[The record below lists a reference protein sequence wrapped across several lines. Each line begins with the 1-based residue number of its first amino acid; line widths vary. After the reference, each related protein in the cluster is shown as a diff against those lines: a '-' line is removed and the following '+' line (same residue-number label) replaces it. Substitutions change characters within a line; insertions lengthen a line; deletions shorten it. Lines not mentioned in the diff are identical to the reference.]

1 MINFI
6 LNLFRKSMQQE
17 NLSQRGERM
26 LPAAFYG
33 ALAATA
39 FVLSNSLVNVYSF
52 PNLPLGVD
60 WVHLFWMWAGFSAA
74 FGMAGV
80 ISGWFVEEYQG
91 IVGGG
96 AVMTALL
103 AVAFFFQLGAEGQA
117 VTVQSMLMAVPL
129 IGVSMAAAAALRW
142 AARRHIQIVHEK
154 AAPRRLAEHILV
166 IASVGLVIGILGR
179 MDLPS
184 EQTLTKFHAYLQAAP
199 NDPSALVQLPVK
211 QVPSLSEHFGV
222 DYRFYARRS
231 AFALGSL
238 DLTVRFADGFALECT
253 LPVGSLNFFT
263 NCWERK

>member
-1 MINFI
+1 
-6 LNLFRKSMQQE
+6 MQQE

-60 WVHLFWMWAGFSAA
+60 GVHLFWMWAGFSAA
-74 FGMAGV
+74 FGLAGA
-80 ISGWFVEEYQG
+80 IASWFTEEYQG

-103 AVAFFFQLGAEGQA
+103 AVAFFFQMGAEGQA

-142 AARRHIQIVHEK
+142 TARRHIQIVHNES
-154 AAPRRLAEHILV
+154 AARRLTEHVLV

-199 NDPSALVQLPVK
+199 NDPSVWAQLPVK
-211 QVPSLSEHFGV
+211 QVPALPEHFGG

-238 DLTVRFADGFALECT
+238 DLTVRFADGFVLECT

-263 NCWERK
+263 TCWEGK